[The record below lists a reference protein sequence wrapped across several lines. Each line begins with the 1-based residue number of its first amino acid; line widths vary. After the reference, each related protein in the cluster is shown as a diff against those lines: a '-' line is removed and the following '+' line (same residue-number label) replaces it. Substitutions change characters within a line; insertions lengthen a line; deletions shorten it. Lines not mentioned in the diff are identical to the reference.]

1 MHVAPAGSLCAIAT
15 TIQRPDSA
23 PCARGAASSSFRPC
37 DRTPVGIPPSMNAD
51 RRTSRNVASAIL
63 LSAAFAVRY
72 RAFEG
77 TSKPAADRQS
87 LDSRAHR
94 NSHSVPQRGALRR
107 SLHDCRESWEPVLHG
122 HCHRPRVVLHD
133 RHRRAYNRRRPER
146 PMIVP
151 QADHV
156 IREEEGVAFTGGAA
170 SRPPSTAKSLSMRTT
185 GPSVQSCPAS
195 CRRGTAPWPQG
206 PWLGS

>member
-1 MHVAPAGSLCAIAT
+1 MHVAPAGSLCAIVI
-15 TIQRPDSA
+15 TIQRQDSA

-37 DRTPVGIPPSMNAD
+37 DRTPVGIPPSMNAE
-51 RRTSRNVASAIL
+51 RRTPRNVASAIL
-63 LSAAFAVRY
+63 LSAAIAVRY
-72 RAFEG
+72 RAFER

-94 NSHSVPQRGALRR
+94 DSPSVPQRGALRR
-107 SLHDCRESWEPVLHG
+107 NLHDGRESWEPVLHG
-122 HCHRPRVVLHD
+122 HCHRPRVVLDD

-146 PMIVP
+146 PVIVP

-156 IREEEGVAFTGGAA
+156 IWEEGVVFTGGAA
-170 SRPPSTAKSLSMRTT
+170 SPHPWRARSPSVRTT
-185 GPSVQSCPAS
+185 GPSAQSCPAS